1 MKYVGVDLHKQIIV
15 LCVIVVVAGK
25 RQVVTRRK
33 LSCRDLAGVDE
44 FFSQLGPFQVAVEA
58 TAAYEWFLK
67 RIERLADRIV
77 LVHPRKMRIIAE
89 SRRKTDRLDAQIL
102 AEFLAADELP
112 EAWRPTPRVREHRG
126 LVRQRDH
133 LRRRISGVK
142 CRLRNVLAHYNAD
155 VPHLFTAAGQEHLAA
170 APLSACDRFVAGQ
183 LQAEL
188 AAHLE
193 QRRAIDRQ
201 LQHFAADAPLAER
214 EARAVLES
222 VPCVG
227 PVTIEV
233 MLSELGDVRRFRSQN
248 RVVQYAGLAP
258 GRRQSGA
265 RCVDLGITKEGSRL
279 LRWAMIEL
287 AWRMVA
293 KTRYWGLL
301 YEKLKQGRGAKKAI
315 VAVARRV
322 LCVLVSLLK
331 SGQPYRLARD
341 SRAPAL
347 RERARVRN
355 QSPQV
360 PPPDPRL
367 LPSSLSPVKRKER
380 TITTK

>member
-15 LCVIVVVAGK
+15 LCVVKVVGSKREVVA
-25 RQVVTRRK
+25 RRK
-33 LSCRDLAGVDE
+33 LACRDEAGVDD
-44 FFSQLGPFQVAVEA
+44 FFRSLGPFQVAVEA

-67 RIERLADRIV
+67 RIERWANRIV

-89 SRRKTDRLDAQIL
+89 SRRKSDRLDAQIL

-112 EAWRPTPRVREHRG
+112 EAWRPTPRVREHRA
-126 LVRQRDH
+126 LVRQRDYF
-133 LRRRISGVK
+133 RRRISGVK

-155 VPHLFTAAGQEHLAA
+155 VANLFTRAGREHLAA
-170 APLSACDRFVAGQ
+170 VPLSVSDRFVAGQ

-193 QRRAIDRQ
+193 QRQAVDQQ
-201 LQHFAADAPLAER
+201 LERFAAGASIAER

-248 RVVQYAGLAP
+248 DVVQYAGLAP
-258 GRRQSGA
+258 GLRQSA
-265 RCVDLGITKEGSRL
+265 ERCVNLGITKEGSRL

-287 AWRMVA
+287 AWRLVG
-293 KTRYWGLL
+293 KTRRWGLL
-301 YEKLKQGRGAKKAI
+301 YEQLRARCGAKKAI

-331 SGQPYRLARD
+331 SGQRYCLA
-341 SRAPAL
+341 SEAFAPTPAAH
-347 RERARVRN
+347 RRGKN
-355 QSPQV
+355 QRPQV
-360 PPPDPRL
+360 PPPDPHL
-367 LPSSLSPVKRKER
+367 LPTSLSPRKRKEPTNR
-380 TITTK
+380 NL